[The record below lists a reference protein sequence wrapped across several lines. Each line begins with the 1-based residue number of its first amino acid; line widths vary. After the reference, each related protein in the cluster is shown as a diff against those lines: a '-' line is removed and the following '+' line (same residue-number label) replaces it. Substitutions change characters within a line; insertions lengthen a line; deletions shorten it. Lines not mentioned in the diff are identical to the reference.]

1 MKNKEEASNERT
13 ILRIASCFLGEEG
26 EGEKGRERWGE
37 RAHQVREIAPPGGTI
52 YPGKL
57 WHYPRKDSLGYMY
70 PRRDKNQRPF
80 KTRDNV
86 RRTTLL
92 FQGASLDR
100 SYLRIVLDIH

>member
-1 MKNKEEASNERT
+1 MKNREEADNERT
-13 ILRIASCFLGEEG
+13 ILRIASCFSG
-26 EGEKGRERWGE
+26 EGGD
-37 RAHQVREIAPPGGTI
+37 
-52 YPGKL
+52 
-57 WHYPRKDSLGYMY
+57 YPRKDSLGYMY

-92 FQGASLDR
+92 FEGASLDR

>member
-13 ILRIASCFLGEEG
+13 ILRIASCFLDEEG

-57 WHYPRKDSLGYMY
+57 
-70 PRRDKNQRPF
+70 
-80 KTRDNV
+80 
-86 RRTTLL
+86 
-92 FQGASLDR
+92 
-100 SYLRIVLDIH
+100 